1 MCASRA
7 QDALGT
13 PTRRIRGSLVLS
25 SLWLS
30 LSAAPSLQQPPQ
42 APVFRGGVDLVALDV
57 TVVDADGHPVKGLTA
72 DDFAVKIQG
81 QLRPVR
87 TLDFMDFGSSAGSE
101 ATPANAVS
109 SNQSPEAKR
118 ASRGGRVIV
127 LLFDDLSTKPG
138 EATELRVAAERILGT
153 LNADDLVGL
162 TTTSGLGPVVS
173 PTRDRAAVVAVLH
186 SKLLVGRND
195 DLTDPFYISVK
206 EATDFVQGQGKQP
219 SFITRECEKAG
230 MSARKSGCPEK
241 VEAVARQLALETIDR
256 TAMELAA
263 YTATIDALRSA
274 PKPRV
279 VIALTT
285 GVALGTAHNVGELDP
300 VSQAAAAADV
310 QFYALVQ
317 FVEGTDVGDK
327 GGGARPPLP
336 PTDPRSERRA
346 ENDYL
351 IDGIKSVA
359 SAAGGEAFTVVGQA
373 DRFFTRL
380 FADA

>member
-57 TVVDADGHPVKGLTA
+57 TVVDADGHPVKGLTV
-72 DDFAVKIQG
+72 DDFAVEIQG
-81 QLRPVR
+81 QPRPVR
-87 TLDFMDFGSSAGSE
+87 TLDFMDFGSSGGSE
-101 ATPANAVS
+101 ATAAAAVS

-153 LNADDLVGL
+153 LNADDMVGL

-173 PTRDRAAVVAVLH
+173 PTRDRASVIAVLH
-186 SKLLVGRND
+186 SKQLVGRND

-206 EATDFVQGQGKQP
+206 EAVDFLQGPGSLRAP
-219 SFITRECEKAG
+219 ASFISRECAEAG
-230 MSARKSGCPEK
+230 MSAKSGCPEL
-241 VEAVARQLALETIDR
+241 VAAVARQLARETIDR
-256 TAMELAA
+256 AAMELAA
-263 YTATIDALRSA
+263 YTATIDALRSGT
-274 PKPRV
+274 KPRG
-279 VIALTT
+279 VIA
-285 GVALGTAHNVGELDP
+285 
-300 VSQAAAAADV
+300 
-310 QFYALVQ
+310 
-317 FVEGTDVGDK
+317 
-327 GGGARPPLP
+327 R
-336 PTDPRSERRA
+336 
-346 ENDYL
+346 
-351 IDGIKSVA
+351 
-359 SAAGGEAFTVVGQA
+359 
-373 DRFFTRL
+373 
-380 FADA
+380 